1 MNSLPD
7 NSLELAPSTLFM
19 TLYVM
24 NHSWTMLVVDKRCIY
39 QAISCTLSGRRR
51 AQSVLISS
59 TRLESYSSLR

>member
-1 MNSLPD
+1 MNSLQD

-39 QAISCTLSGRRR
+39 QAISALFLGEEEPK
-51 AQSVLISS
+51 V
-59 TRLESYSSLR
+59 Y